1 MAVLGKAT
9 TTACH
14 AAGYT
19 DLESQANGATWSR
32 RRVLAPKL

>member
-1 MAVLGKAT
+1 MVVLGKAT

-14 AAGYT
+14 IASHAG
-19 DLESQANGATWSR
+19 LESQADGATWSR